1 MTPSSNTNLSHIKN
15 DHVEVICDLEPVS
28 SSTISVV
35 KNAAESALYA
45 EHKAGPIDVT
55 VMIAN
60 DEQIQKLNR
69 EFKGEDE
76 ITDVLA
82 FNTYTKNDNID
93 ADADEWPEFPDS
105 GPLNRVNKQRLGDI
119 AICLPQVARQAA
131 ENGNT
136 TDNELAMLT
145 IHGVLHL
152 LGYDHASLEEETVM
166 FGKTEVILSKVFN

>member
-1 MTPSSNTNLSHIKN
+1 MTPSSNTNLSYIKI

-60 DEQIQKLNR
+60 DEQIRKLNR

-82 FNTYTKNDNID
+82 FNTYVKNDD
-93 ADADEWPEFPDS
+93 ADADEWPDFPGS
-105 GPLNRVNKQRLGDI
+105 GIRSRVNKQRLGDI

-136 TDNELAMLT
+136 IDNELAMLT

>member
-35 KNAAESALYA
+35 KNAAQSALYA

-82 FNTYTKNDNID
+82 FNTYAKND
-93 ADADEWPEFPDS
+93 DADEWPDFPSS
-105 GPLNRVNKQRLGDI
+105 GIRSRVNKQRLGDI

-131 ENGNT
+131 ENDNT
-136 TDNELAMLT
+136 IDNELAMLT

-166 FGKTEVILSKVFN
+166 FGKTKVILSKVFN

>member
-15 DHVEVICDLEPVS
+15 DHVEVICDLEAVS

-45 EHKAGPIDVT
+45 EHKAGPIDIT

-82 FNTYTKNDNID
+82 FNTYAKNDNID
-93 ADADEWPEFPDS
+93 ADEWPDFS
-105 GPLNRVNKQRLGDI
+105 GSGIRSRVNKQRLGDI

>member
-1 MTPSSNTNLSHIKN
+1 M
-15 DHVEVICDLEPVS
+15 
-28 SSTISVV
+28 V
-35 KNAAESALYA
+35 KKAAESTLQA

-55 VMIAN
+55 VMITN
-60 DEQIQKLNR
+60 DEQIRKLNR

-82 FNTYTKNDNID
+82 FNPYTKDESTYGD
-93 ADADEWPEFPDS
+93 VWPDFADSDVGS
-105 GPLNRVNKQRLGDI
+105 QVNKEQLGDI
-119 AICLPQVARQAA
+119 AISLTQVARQAK

-152 LGYDHASLEEETVM
+152 LGYDHRSPQEETVM

>member
-1 MTPSSNTNLSHIKN
+1 MTPSSNTNLAHIKN
-15 DHVEVICDLEPVS
+15 YHVEVICDLEPVS
-28 SSTISVV
+28 SSTISVI

-60 DEQIQKLNR
+60 DEQIRKLNR

-82 FNTYTKNDNID
+82 FNTYAKNDNID
-93 ADADEWPEFPDS
+93 ANEWPDFPDS
-105 GPLNRVNKQRLGDI
+105 GLLNRVNKQRLGDI

-166 FGKTEVILSKVFN
+166 FGKTKIILSKVFN

>member
-1 MTPSSNTNLSHIKN
+1 MTPSSNTNLSHIKI

-60 DEQIQKLNR
+60 DEQIRKLNR

-82 FNTYTKNDNID
+82 FNTYAKNDNID
-93 ADADEWPEFPDS
+93 ADEWPDFPDS
-105 GPLNRVNKQRLGDI
+105 GLLNRVNKQRLGDI

-166 FGKTEVILSKVFN
+166 FGKTKIILSKVFN

>member
-15 DHVEVICDLEPVS
+15 DHVEIICDLEPVS

-60 DEQIQKLNR
+60 DEQIRKLNR
-69 EFKGEDE
+69 VFKGEDE

-82 FNTYTKNDNID
+82 FNAYAKSDN
-93 ADADEWPEFPDS
+93 AQANEWPDFPDS
-105 GPLNRVNKQRLGDI
+105 G
-119 AICLPQVARQAA
+119 
-131 ENGNT
+131 
-136 TDNELAMLT
+136 
-145 IHGVLHL
+145 
-152 LGYDHASLEEETVM
+152 
-166 FGKTEVILSKVFN
+166 ILSPQQGKPEDV

>member
-15 DHVEVICDLEPVS
+15 DHVEIICDLEPVS

-60 DEQIQKLNR
+60 DEQIRKLNR

-82 FNTYTKNDNID
+82 FNTYAKNDNID
-93 ADADEWPEFPDS
+93 ADEWPDFS
-105 GPLNRVNKQRLGDI
+105 GSGIRSRVNKQRLGDI
-119 AICLPQVARQAA
+119 ALCLPQVARQAA

>member
-1 MTPSSNTNLSHIKN
+1 MTPSSNTNLSYIKI

-60 DEQIQKLNR
+60 DEQIRKLNR

-82 FNTYTKNDNID
+82 FNTYAKNDNID
-93 ADADEWPEFPDS
+93 ADEWPDFPGS
-105 GPLNRVNKQRLGDI
+105 GIRGRVNKQRLGDI

-131 ENGNT
+131 ENENT
-136 TDNELAMLT
+136 IDNELAMLT

>member
-60 DEQIQKLNR
+60 DEQMRKLNR

-82 FNTYTKNDNID
+82 FNTYAKNDNID
-93 ADADEWPEFPDS
+93 ADEWPDFS
-105 GPLNRVNKQRLGDI
+105 GSGIRSRVNKQQLGDI

-131 ENGNT
+131 ENENT
-136 TDNELAMLT
+136 IDNELAMLT

-166 FGKTEVILSKVFN
+166 FGKTKVILSKVFN

>member
-15 DHVEVICDLEPVS
+15 DHVEILCDLEPVS

-45 EHKAGPIDVT
+45 EHKDGPIDVT

-60 DEQIQKLNR
+60 DEQIRKLNR

-82 FNTYTKNDNID
+82 FNTYAKNDNT
-93 ADADEWPEFPDS
+93 DADEWPDFS
-105 GPLNRVNKQRLGDI
+105 GSGIRSRVNKQRLGDI
-119 AICLPQVARQAA
+119 ALCLPQVARQAA

>member
-1 MTPSSNTNLSHIKN
+1 VTPSPNTNLSHIKN
-15 DHVEVICDLEPVS
+15 DHVEIICDLEPVS

-60 DEQIQKLNR
+60 DEQIRKLNR

-82 FNTYTKNDNID
+82 FNTYAKNDNID
-93 ADADEWPEFPDS
+93 ADEWPDFS
-105 GPLNRVNKQRLGDI
+105 GSGIRSRVNKQRLGDI
-119 AICLPQVARQAA
+119 ALCLPQVARQAA

>member
-1 MTPSSNTNLSHIKN
+1 M
-15 DHVEVICDLEPVS
+15 EPVS
-28 SSTISVV
+28 SPTISMI
-35 KNAAESALYA
+35 KKAAESALQA

-55 VMIAN
+55 VMITN
-60 DEQIQKLNR
+60 DEQIRKLNR

-82 FNTYTKNDNID
+82 FNAYTKDQSTYENVWPGF
-93 ADADEWPEFPDS
+93 ADYDIGS
-105 GPLNRVNKQRLGDI
+105 QVNQEQLGDI
-119 AICLPQVARQAA
+119 AISLPQVARQAKG
-131 ENGNT
+131 NGNT

-152 LGYDHASLEEETVM
+152 LGYDHRSPEEETVM

>member
-1 MTPSSNTNLSHIKN
+1 MTPSSNTNLFHIRN

-35 KNAAESALYA
+35 KNAAESALHA
-45 EHKAGPIDVT
+45 EHQAGPIDVT
-55 VMIAN
+55 VMITN
-60 DEQIQKLNR
+60 NEQIRKLNR

-82 FNTYTKNDNID
+82 FNTYAKDDNID
-93 ADADEWPEFPDS
+93 ADEWPDFPDS
-105 GPLNRVNKQRLGDI
+105 GLLNRVNKQRLGDI

-166 FGKTEVILSKVFN
+166 FGKTKIILSKVFN

>member
-15 DHVEVICDLEPVS
+15 DHVEIICDLEPVS

-60 DEQIQKLNR
+60 DEQIRKLNR

-82 FNTYTKNDNID
+82 FNTYAKNDNID
-93 ADADEWPEFPDS
+93 ADEWPDFS
-105 GPLNRVNKQRLGDI
+105 GSGIRSRVNKQRLGDI
-119 AICLPQVARQAA
+119 ALCLPQVARQAA

-166 FGKTEVILSKVFN
+166 FGKTEVILSKVFK

>member
-1 MTPSSNTNLSHIKN
+1 MTPSSNTNLSYIKI

-35 KNAAESALYA
+35 KNAVESALYA

-60 DEQIQKLNR
+60 DEQIRKLNR

-82 FNTYTKNDNID
+82 FNTYGKNDNID
-93 ADADEWPEFPDS
+93 ADEWPDFS
-105 GPLNRVNKQRLGDI
+105 GSGIRSRVNKQRLGDI

-136 TDNELAMLT
+136 IDNELAMLT